1 MPMEPLRTETIEKTK
16 QAGAVLLGAV
26 GGPKWDNVDFDIRP
40 EAGLLAIRKERI
52 IREFKTC
59 NCFRCF
65 GGCIKFET

>member
-1 MPMEPLRTETIEKTK
+1 MPAVNLSGQRPEKAK
-16 QAGAVLLGAV
+16 QADAVLLGAV

-40 EAGLLAIRKERI
+40 EAGFWRLEKTWI
-52 IREFKTC
+52 ICEFKTC